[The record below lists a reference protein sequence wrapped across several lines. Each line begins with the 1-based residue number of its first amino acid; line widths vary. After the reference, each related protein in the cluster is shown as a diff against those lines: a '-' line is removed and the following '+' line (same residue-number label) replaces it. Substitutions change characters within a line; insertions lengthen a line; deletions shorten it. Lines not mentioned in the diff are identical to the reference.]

1 MKKILIIG
9 LGSIGK
15 RHVNNLLSHFN
26 VKIIIFSKRKD
37 LKSLNKKGVI
47 IHNTLSKCL
56 KHKPEI
62 GFITNE
68 TSFHV
73 ETATQLAKNGLD
85 LFIEK
90 PLSDSNRGISLLNKI
105 IKKKK
110 LVVQIGCNLRFHPC
124 IKKIKK
130 IIEKG
135 TLGRIISVQ
144 VENGSYLPDWHPYED
159 YRYGYAARRDL
170 GGGVILTMIHELD
183 YLHWFFGKVDN
194 VFSITGKFSD
204 LEVSADD
211 LSTIILQFKNKVI
224 GEIHLDYFQRPEYRS
239 CKIKGTKGIV
249 YWDSDS
255 NEVKIYYRNKKK
267 WKTVLNLQKYDKN
280 KMYVDELKHFMTC
293 LKNRK
298 KAINDIKD
306 GIETLGIVLAAKKS
320 SKLKKLVRI

>member
-1 MKKILIIG
+1 MKKILIVG

-47 IHNTLSKCL
+47 IHNTLSECL

-90 PLSDSNRGISLLNKI
+90 PLSDSNRGISVLNKI

-255 NEVKIYYRNKKK
+255 NEVKIYYRTKKK